1 MPNVATLPANVPKV
15 DLEKI
20 PDSPTMDTDKKFD
33 DQSTPAGREGS
44 YFAGDKTLAGE
55 EDLLLTSDKT
65 PTVELESFE

>member
-1 MPNVATLPANVPKV
+1 MQKV

-33 DQSTPAGREGS
+33 DQSTPTGKEGS
-44 YFAGDKTLAGE
+44 YLAGNKTLAGE